1 MKRQKLKFLLP
12 VAVFLLSGSFSLW
25 AAMELQASYYENY
38 VDKAQLNAESY
49 AERLVGDF
57 NKGFAITETLEKII
71 ISEDGSVRK
80 FDVVA
85 EEMMD
90 DFVQSIQIA
99 PNGVVTEIYPA
110 EGNADG
116 KIDLVNDEKRGPV
129 VRYGIENNVTVM
141 QGPFDLNQGGV
152 GIAIRNPV
160 FLDDENG
167 EPQFWGLTVAIIR
180 VPEIFIDSFN
190 ALSDFGYFCRLS
202 KTSSLSNTDFKE
214 VYCSGDGFENPVVHN
229 FELGGCEW
237 KLEIMPADGW
247 NNGKYDV
254 QILISCAVIVL
265 LLTGMAAELVVL
277 DNSRK
282 KLKVISTTDPLTGL
296 DNRNGFD
303 EKFGR
308 YVKEH
313 NGEPCVGIMLDI
325 DNFKFI
331 NDVYG
336 HSIGDEALQNL
347 AETMRKAF
355 GGKNVIMGRNGGDEF
370 CIILKNCTNENAKEL
385 ISNFVKAKRTFKYNG
400 ETHNYTIS
408 AGYADY
414 PSNTKN
420 PAKLLHCADMALY
433 EVKLNGKQSCLPY
446 THDFRVEKR
455 AKLGF
460 GLNDVSENLPGAF
473 LIYKADKNDDQL
485 LFANKEMIQLA
496 GCKDFDDFMAFTK
509 GKFSSL
515 IHPDERKTVEE
526 SIWKQ
531 IMSTGS
537 DANDYVKFNFAT
549 KSGEYRPVIDYGRI
563 VDNAHYGKVFYVLV
577 MDWDFIDNR
586 YNNCDNE

>member
-1 MKRQKLKFLLP
+1 MKRQKLKRLLP
-12 VAVFLLSGSFSLW
+12 VAVFLLSGSFLFW
-25 AAMELQASYYENY
+25 ATLKLQSSYHKNS

-49 AERLVGDF
+49 AERLISDF
-57 NKGFAITETLEKII
+57 NKGIAITETLEEII
-71 ISEDGSVRK
+71 VSEDGNVQK

-85 EEMMD
+85 EKMMND
-90 DFVQSIQIA
+90 SVQSIQIA

-110 EGNADG
+110 EGNEAG

-141 QGPFDLNQGGV
+141 QGPFNLNQGGV

-160 FLDDENG
+160 FLEDENG
-167 EPQFWGLTVAIIR
+167 ESQFWGLTIAIIR

-190 ALSDFGYFCRLS
+190 TLSGFGYSYCLL
-202 KTSSLSNTDFKE
+202 KTSSPLSTDFEE
-214 VYCSGDGFENPVVHN
+214 VYCSGGNLENPVVYN

-237 KLEIMPADGW
+237 KLEVMPANGW
-247 NNGKYDV
+247 GEGAYDI
-254 QILISCAVIVL
+254 QIFIACAVIVL
-265 LLTGMAAELVVL
+265 LLTGMTAELVVL
-277 DNSRK
+277 DNNRK
-282 KLKVISTTDPLTGL
+282 KLKVISITDSLTGL

-303 EKFGR
+303 EKFSC
-308 YVKEH
+308 YVREH

-336 HSIGDEALQNL
+336 YSVGDEALQNL
-347 AETMRKAF
+347 AETMRTAF
-355 GGKNVIMGRNGGDEF
+355 GRKNAIMGRNGGDEF
-370 CIILKNCTNENAKEL
+370 CIILKNCTSENAKEL
-385 ISNFVKAKRTFKYNG
+385 VENFVKMQRTFKYNG

-414 PSNTKN
+414 PSNTDN

-433 EVKLNGKQSCLPY
+433 EVKLHGKQNCLPY
-446 THDFRVEKR
+446 THDFHVEKR
-455 AKLGF
+455 TKLGF

-473 LIYKADKNDDQL
+473 LIYRADKNDDQL
-485 LFANKEMIQLA
+485 FFANKEMIKFA

-509 GKFSSL
+509 GKFGNL
-515 IHPDERKTVEE
+515 IHPDERKSVEE

-531 IMSTGS
+531 ILSK
-537 DANDYVKFNFAT
+537 DADTNDYVKFSFAT
-549 KSGEYRPVIDYGRI
+549 KSGKYRSVIDYGRI
-563 VDNAHYGKVFYVLV
+563 VDNDYYGKVFYVLI
-577 MDWDFIDNR
+577 MDWEFIDNR
-586 YNNCDNE
+586 YNNRDKE